1 MQDKN
6 KKLVAKIVEFQ
17 LQNKENVENA
27 RNQIIQLSMQLK
39 QKSEEAEQSFHLK
52 T

>member
-1 MQDKN
+1 LQDKN

-39 QKSEEAEQSFHLK
+39 QKS
-52 T
+52 